1 MESPLLISFDPI
13 EIVGRVL
20 SKLKNSTD
28 VSELK
33 FPATSEYFPGITLI
47 IHSPSVEGENLA
59 V

>member
-1 MESPLLISFDPI
+1 MDSPLLISFDPI

-20 SKLKNSTD
+20 SKLNVKAD

-33 FPATSEYFPGITLI
+33 FPAKSEYSPGITLI
-47 IHSPSVEGENLA
+47 IHSPSVEGENFA